1 MTIHKTPETRSPED
15 YRPAPSGWRSSV
27 EWAMG
32 IIGAIG
38 VFLGLFI
45 SFAGDDQYV
54 GLGGDLSWRVGEISS
69 AWAYGF
75 LIGGAALMVGT
86 IGLILQGRSRR

>member
-1 MTIHKTPETRSPED
+1 MTIHKTASCEI
-15 YRPAPSGWRSSV
+15 YLPARAGWRSNV

-32 IIGAIG
+32 IIGAIA
-38 VFLGLFI
+38 VVPRSLHLF
-45 SFAGDDQYV
+45 AREDQYV

-75 LIGGAALMVGT
+75 VIGGAALIVGT
-86 IGLILQGRSRR
+86 IGLILQGRNRR